1 MTPAPVATEPTAIE
15 VAIYPSLKDKV
26 VVVTGGATGIGA
38 SIVEHLAIQGARV
51 AFLDID
57 TDAGHRLSATLSAA
71 VGHAAFLP
79 CDLRDIDALRAAI
92 DVARSRFGPI
102 GGLVN
107 NAARDDRHS
116 IDAVTPDYWDERMAV
131 NLRHQFFAAQAVVPD
146 MRASGTGSIVN
157 LGSISWVIKD
167 TGMPA
172 YLTAKAAVTGLTR
185 SLARDLGAQRIRVN
199 AILPG
204 WVMTERQKALWLTPE
219 GEATLR
225 SAQCL
230 PDHLVPADIA
240 RMALW
245 LLADDSRMVTAQNF
259 IVDAGWS

>member
-1 MTPAPVATEPTAIE
+1 MTLAPDASKPTAIE

-26 VVVTGGATGIGA
+26 AVVTGGATGIGA
-38 SIVEHLAIQGARV
+38 SIVEHLATQSARV

-57 TDAGHRLSATLSAA
+57 TDAGHRLSAILSAA
-71 VGHAAFLP
+71 GLQVVFLP
-79 CDLRDIDALRAAI
+79 CDLRDIDALRVAI
-92 DVARSRFGPI
+92 DAARSRFGQI
-102 GGLVN
+102 TALVN
-107 NAARDDRHS
+107 NAARDDRHN

-131 NLRHQFFAAQAVVPD
+131 NLRHQFFAAQAIVPD
-146 MRASGTGSIVN
+146 MRTSGTGSIVN
-157 LGSISWVIKD
+157 LGSISWVVKD

-185 SLARDLGAQRIRVN
+185 SLARELGAKRIRVN

-230 PDHLVPADIA
+230 PDHLQPADIA